1 MNEKSDLNDYKQF
14 IDFQKQ
20 VLEPSIN
27 NYVAVDNRLTKELVK
42 GKEKLT
48 QEAIR
53 LNEEQKGFEMLQE
66 QTFNEKR
73 EVQKQNDLLNL
84 ELVKSQEKESNLMD
98 ELNTM
103 TSLLTKSQ
111 EKIFQMETNPKS
123 PKGSKEPTGDSASLV
138 EIEEL
143 PKRKPSEEELQAKK
157 DKKEAL
163 RLGREQMEEKKQV
176 KEINDKKN
184 TDILINMIN
193 NNKSYGET
201 IIKAVKELF
210 GNDTHELLV
219 KYGQKAGSAKA
230 RKTAMKQLLME
241 KRGVKFEN

>member
-1 MNEKSDLNDYKQF
+1 
-14 IDFQKQ
+14 
-20 VLEPSIN
+20 
-27 NYVAVDNRLTKELVK
+27 
-42 GKEKLT
+42 
-48 QEAIR
+48 
-53 LNEEQKGFEMLQE
+53 
-66 QTFNEKR
+66 
-73 EVQKQNDLLNL
+73 
-84 ELVKSQEKESNLMD
+84 
-98 ELNTM
+98 
-103 TSLLTKSQ
+103 
-111 EKIFQMETNPKS
+111 
-123 PKGSKEPTGDSASLV
+123 
-138 EIEEL
+138 
-143 PKRKPSEEELQAKK
+143 
-157 DKKEAL
+157 
-163 RLGREQMEEKKQV
+163 MEEKKQV